1 MWSNKEYVSDNLKEA
16 ISDIDYLLDYIK
28 DNQNNIDL
36 FEIAEKL
43 FKIKF
48 SLEWNIDNIKFLL

>member
-28 DNQNNIDL
+28 DNQNNINL
-36 FEIAEKL
+36 IEVAEKL
-43 FKIKF
+43 FKVKF
-48 SLEWNIDNIKFLL
+48 NLEWNIDNIKFLL